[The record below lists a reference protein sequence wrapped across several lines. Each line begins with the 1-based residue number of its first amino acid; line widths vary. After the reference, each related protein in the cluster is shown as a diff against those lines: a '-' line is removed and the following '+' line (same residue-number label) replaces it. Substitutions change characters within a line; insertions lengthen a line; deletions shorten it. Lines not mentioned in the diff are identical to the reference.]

1 MTTAAAAVSLTSSV
15 TSAQNWYLIGLTAGS
30 LVVCFTFSLVRA
42 GTLGLLPIK
51 GGKQRA
57 GQNTAQQ
64 MTLGSRMGQGQWDFS
79 QSFATNIAVIGSVL
93 TLILNT
99 NAVAPGTLTSDILP
113 SGAYG
118 GLGVFF
124 GTLVIVAPLLYNGTA
139 RKVSV
144 SSPAARDTAAEYH
157 GTVSGFLLASMVTEW
172 GLLGS
177 VATVFMTLLE
187 LEHAGSLSVTPV
199 VLLAITLIAAMYC
212 FARYSWVKVGG
223 TIRDQFDPAAAV
235 AAVAAQARDMA
246 ARSPQAAVAAED
258 QGQSLLPPPRPRWTL
273 L

>member
-1 MTTAAAAVSLTSSV
+1 MTTAVAAVSLTSSL
-15 TSAQNWYLIGLTAGS
+15 TSAQNWYLMGLTAGS
-30 LVVCFTFSLVRA
+30 LVVSFTFTLARA

-51 GGKQRA
+51 IGNHAA
-57 GQNTAQQ
+57 GQNTAHQ
-64 MTLGSRMGQGQWDFS
+64 MALGSRMGQGQWDFS
-79 QSFATNIAVIGSVL
+79 QSFATNIAVIGSAL
-93 TLILNT
+93 TLILNS
-99 NAVAPGTLTSDILP
+99 NAAPSTARSDILP
-113 SGAYG
+113 SSAYS

-139 RKVSV
+139 HRVSV
-144 SSPAARDTAAEYH
+144 SSPDDRDTAAEYH
-157 GTVSGFLLASMVTEW
+157 GTVRGFLLAAMVTEW

-199 VLLAITLIAAMYC
+199 VLLAITLVAAMYC

-223 TIRDQFDPAAAV
+223 TIADQFDPAAV
-235 AAVAAQARDMA
+235 AAAQARDMT
-246 ARSPQAAVAAED
+246 ARSAQAAVSATD
-258 QGQSLLPPPRPRWTL
+258 QGQGPLPPPRPRWTL